1 VVDARVDVEREVAR
15 TYDAL
20 FAPTAD
26 WLCTEAACPVIYGD
40 VLLYRDGN
48 HISTDAAVLLI
59 PYLEAT
65 LEAALATNG

>member
-1 VVDARVDVEREVAR
+1 VEARVDVEREVAR
-15 TYDAL
+15 ERDAL

-26 WLCTEAACPVIYGD
+26 WLCTESACPVILGD

-65 LEAALATNG
+65 IEAALAAGS